1 MKKTKKIVLIV
12 LLAVVAILN
21 FLLFPRR
28 YRVLDGGSVFYQSAG
43 FGFIYSIEIRHEL
56 SRDYYEVGT
65 VIQVFGKEIFNN
77 THLDYDHPIH
87 RNDEELAE
95 EIRNIMAYESTRES
109 E

>member
-77 THLDYDHPIH
+77 THLDYDHPLPY
-87 RNDEELAE
+87 RDYDLNKEVE
-95 EIRNIMAYESTRES
+95 MFMS
-109 E
+109 EFNAT

>member
-77 THLDYDHPIH
+77 THLDYDDTLPY
-87 RNDEELAE
+87 RDYDLNKEVE
-95 EIRNIMAYESTRES
+95 MFMS
-109 E
+109 EFNAT

>member
-77 THLDYDHPIH
+77 THLDYDDPLPY
-87 RNDEELAE
+87 RDYDLNKEVE
-95 EIRNIMAYESTRES
+95 MFMS
-109 E
+109 EFNAT